1 MFIDTHLHLEKRWLK
16 DDTNRQF
23 AIDDINKNKIITWAV
38 TSDIQS
44 YKETIE
50 YAKQSKYIFASF
62 GVLPWYAH
70 EYVDRFDEIAKL
82 CEEAIML
89 GEIGLDEK
97 YAKDK
102 ACIPHQKPMF
112 EIFLKEAEK
121 NNKIMNLHFRG
132 KERESFE
139 IIKSYKIKKPI
150 FHGYSG
156 EIDLMKEINDLGYY
170 YSIGRRYNEEK
181 LLEIPDDLLLLEID
195 VLPTEDFK
203 VPSEVF
209 SDMLER
215 YAKVRNITLEELEAI
230 NQKNVLR
237 LIGDDPNLNEM
248 KKLIQG

>member
-16 DDTNRQF
+16 DDAHRQL

-38 TSDIQS
+38 TSDIPA
-44 YKETIE
+44 YKKTLE
-50 YAKQSKYIFASF
+50 YAKQSKYIFPCF

-97 YAKDK
+97 YAKEK

-139 IIKSYKIKKPI
+139 IIKSYKI
-150 FHGYSG
+150 S
-156 EIDLMKEINDLGYY
+156 
-170 YSIGRRYNEEK
+170 RYFARS
-181 LLEIPDDLLLLEID
+181 L
-195 VLPTEDFK
+195 
-203 VPSEVF
+203 
-209 SDMLER
+209 
-215 YAKVRNITLEELEAI
+215 
-230 NQKNVLR
+230 
-237 LIGDDPNLNEM
+237 
-248 KKLIQG
+248 